1 MWFSVLCPE
10 EPPRG
15 QASPPTCCP
24 LKMAPDWL
32 PGRVAQSSVHHTTSS
47 HRHRQEGKGKKSHL
61 LHTYYVLCPGYPPH
75 PWEDPEKRESW
86 THTRKR
92 HWAGD
97 LTAGATCLVCDRYG
111 IKPHSLGAASNSF
124 HFSNFT
130 DANIWPQEAL
140 RPDLNWRDWASNQTI
155 NTEILQ
161 LRKAFERPIN
171 FPVIT

>member
-1 MWFSVLCPE
+1 MPSPAESTESGVEGCGSLCPE

-47 HRHRQEGKGKKSHL
+47 HRHRQEGKGKKPHL

-75 PWEDPEKRESW
+75 PREDPEKRESL
-86 THTRKR
+86 THIRKR

-111 IKPHSLGAASNSF
+111 IKPHSLGAASNSSLLQPYRCKHLTTEGSQTWF
-124 HFSNFT
+124 ELTWLSFKSNYKYWDFT
-130 DANIWPQEAL
+130 
-140 RPDLNWRDWASNQTI
+140 
-155 NTEILQ
+155 
-161 LRKAFERPIN
+161 
-171 FPVIT
+171 IT